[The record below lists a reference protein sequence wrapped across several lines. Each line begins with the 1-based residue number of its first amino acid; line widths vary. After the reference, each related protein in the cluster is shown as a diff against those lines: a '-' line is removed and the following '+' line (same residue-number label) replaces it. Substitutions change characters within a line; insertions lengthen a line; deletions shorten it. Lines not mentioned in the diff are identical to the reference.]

1 RITPSVAEQEGQQ
14 TETEA
19 TGAPQKHHY
28 TLNQQVGSITCRQDQ
43 MPGRISLIRR
53 VFSWIYYLPLQ
64 GKEISPLPARVSK
77 SDGIFWS
84 RDVYHKAK
92 ESGGGNAWP

>member
-1 RITPSVAEQEGQQ
+1 
-14 TETEA
+14 
-19 TGAPQKHHY
+19 
-28 TLNQQVGSITCRQDQ
+28 

-77 SDGIFWS
+77 SDDIFGQGMFIIKRKS
-84 RDVYHKAK
+84 QGEVTPGPK
-92 ESGGGNAWP
+92 

>member
-1 RITPSVAEQEGQQ
+1 
-14 TETEA
+14 
-19 TGAPQKHHY
+19 
-28 TLNQQVGSITCRQDQ
+28 

-53 VFSWIYYLPLQ
+53 VFGWIYYLPLQ

-92 ESGGGNAWP
+92 ESGEVTPDPK

>member
-1 RITPSVAEQEGQQ
+1 
-14 TETEA
+14 
-19 TGAPQKHHY
+19 
-28 TLNQQVGSITCRQDQ
+28 

-53 VFSWIYYLPLQ
+53 VFGWIYYLPLQ

-84 RDVYHKAK
+84 RDFIIKRKSQGEVTPDPK
-92 ESGGGNAWP
+92 

>member
-1 RITPSVAEQEGQQ
+1 
-14 TETEA
+14 ETAAGPEKPRRA
-19 TGAPQKHHY
+19 IMGGKSSLH
-28 TLNQQVGSITCRQDQ
+28 LLCLSLSLVCRQDQ

-53 VFSWIYYLPLQ
+53 VFGWIYYLPLQ